1 MSAKV
6 SATRSDLQDEEGLVP
21 GLCATCVNVNVVR
34 SPRGSVFYRC
44 LLSKNNPEFPK
55 YPRLPVLICDGWA
68 AADPR

>member
-6 SATRSDLQDEEGLVP
+6 SATRSDPQDEQGLVP
-21 GLCATCVNVNVVR
+21 GLCATCVNVKVVR

-55 YPRLPVLICDGWA
+55 YPRLPVLTCKGWKQA
-68 AADPR
+68 KP